1 MSNCPHIFTADEG
14 TSHCTLAS
22 VTAEQWQKMRNALKV
37 ANTAMNDWTVR
48 HAGDHC
54 SDEDVEETSKRI
66 FAHGAT
72 LGYIGHVQ
80 EIIAEALNPTS
91 PKDGITS

>member
-1 MSNCPHIFTADEG
+1 MSNCSHIFTADEG
-14 TSHCTLAS
+14 TSHCTLAG

-54 SDEDVEETSKRI
+54 SEEDCEETEKRI

-80 EIIAEALNPTS
+80 EIISDALKSNS
-91 PKDGITS
+91 PKVEQTS